1 MLQPHH
7 IVAGRYRIVR
17 HLADGG
23 MGAVYEAEHVATEA
37 RVALKLLLPQMLHV
51 AAARRRFEL
60 EARVSARVDSE
71 HIVRVF
77 DAGVDEATR
86 SPYLAMELLAG
97 ETLAARVRRNGALP
111 LPSAI
116 EILRQLARGLDAAHG
131 YRTAEGIPQPIVHRD
146 LKPENVFLARRADGT
161 PLVKIVDFGIAKVV
175 SESTAVSRDVRG
187 TPLYMAYEQV
197 AGEAVSPQTD
207 IWALGL
213 LTYFLLT
220 ARSYWPAANKATP
233 STEALFAQILT
244 LPLPLPSE
252 RLRDDGITLDVSAAF
267 DAWLLT
273 CLERDP
279 TRRFG
284 SAGVAVAALERSL
297 ASSGRVLGRG
307 LIGGGFGFRT
317 ARYEAPA
324 SSGLSSSGST
334 VTSMPPV
341 ASERRRE
348 APPSAQR
355 AWLKLSGAVTIA
367 SLVAAGITWGI
378 LRPRPPELSIEAV
391 VPPESAARGRT
402 GSLPPAVEVVPA
414 EVTTNAVHGAPP
426 QVEREEPPR
435 GEAPPAAPA
444 TPRVTVS
451 ALQPAPS
458 VADKAPPASPA
469 RASSPSVPPAA
480 VAPALDRS
488 GGAASTPSQKAP
500 AEAACTFFDPYTGR
514 CTVAR
519 SAEPI
524 AERR

>member
-1 MLQPHH
+1 VLQPHH

-23 MGAVYEAEHVATEA
+23 MGAVYEAEHLATEA

-77 DAGVDEATR
+77 DAGVDDATR

-97 ETLAARVRRNGALP
+97 ETLASRVRWEGALP
-111 LPSAI
+111 VASAV

-131 YRTAEGIPQPIVHRD
+131 YRTGEGIAQPIVHRD
-146 LKPENVFLARRADGT
+146 LKPENVFLVRRADGT
-161 PLVKIVDFGIAKVV
+161 PLVKIVDFGIAKVL

-220 ARSYWPAANKATP
+220 GRSYWPAANKATP

-244 LPLPLPSE
+244 LPLPLPSQ

-267 DAWLLT
+267 DGWLLT

-279 TRRFG
+279 ARRFG

-297 ASSGRVLGRG
+297 ASVGRVLGRG

-324 SSGLSSSGST
+324 SSGISSGST

-348 APPSAQR
+348 APPVAR
-355 AWLKLSGAVTIA
+355 RGWLKLSGAVTIA
-367 SLVAAGITWGI
+367 GLVAAGITWSV
-378 LRPRPPELSIEAV
+378 LRAPPPEPGVEAV
-391 VPPESAARGRT
+391 APPESAARSQT
-402 GSLPPAVEVVPA
+402 GPSLPPAVEVVPV
-414 EVTTNAVHGAPP
+414 EVTTNAAPEVP
-426 QVEREEPPR
+426 PEVEREEPAR
-435 GEAPPAAPA
+435 GEAPPAAPS

-458 VADKAPPASPA
+458 VANPAPPASPP
-469 RASSPSVPPAA
+469 RAPSPSPPPAA
-480 VAPALDRS
+480 AVPVLGS
-488 GGAASTPSQKAP
+488 GGGAAPTPSQKAP
-500 AEAACTFFDPYTGR
+500 AAAACTFDPYTGR

-519 SAEPI
+519 SAVSI

>member
-1 MLQPHH
+1 VLQPNH

-17 HLADGG
+17 HIANGG
-23 MGAVYEAEHVATEA
+23 MGAVYEAEHLATEA

-51 AAARRRFEL
+51 AAVRRRFEL

-77 DAGVDEATR
+77 DAGVDEATH

-97 ETLAARVRRNGALP
+97 ETLAARVRGHGALP
-111 LPSAI
+111 LASAA
-116 EILRQLARGLDAAHG
+116 EILRQLAHGLDAAHG
-131 YRTAEGIPQPIVHRD
+131 YRTADGVLQPIVHRD
-146 LKPENVFLARRADGT
+146 LKPENVFLARRTDGT
-161 PLVKIVDFGIAKVV
+161 SLVKIVDFGIAKVL
-175 SESTAVSRDVRG
+175 SESTAVSREVRG

-213 LTYFLLT
+213 LTYFILT
-220 ARSYWPAANKATP
+220 GRSYWPAANKARP

-244 LPLPLPSE
+244 LPLPLPSQ
-252 RLRDDGITLDVSAAF
+252 RLRDDGIGLDVSAAF

-279 TRRFG
+279 SRRFG

-297 ASSGRVLGRG
+297 ASSGRVPGRG
-307 LIGGGFGFRT
+307 LIGAGFGFRT

-324 SSGLSSSGST
+324 SSGVSTGST

-348 APPSAQR
+348 APLLAR
-355 AWLKLSGAVTIA
+355 RGWLKLGGAVTLA
-367 SLVAAGITWGI
+367 GLLAAGITWGM
-378 LRPRPPELSIEAV
+378 LRSPPREASVEAV
-391 VPPESAARGRT
+391 VPSESVRGRA
-402 GSLPPAVEVVPA
+402 GSLPAAVELVPA
-414 EVTTNAVHGAPP
+414 EVTTNAAHGAPP
-426 QVEREEPPR
+426 EVEREEPPL
-435 GEAPPAAPA
+435 GEAPPSAPP
-444 TPRVTVS
+444 TPRVTVG

-458 VADKAPPASPA
+458 VVSKAPSASPA
-469 RASSPSVPPAA
+469 PAPSPPPPPAGA
-480 VAPALDRS
+480 APVLGSS
-488 GGAASTPSQKAP
+488 GVAASTPSRKAP
-500 AEAACTFFDPYTGR
+500 AEAACTFDPYTGR

-519 SAEPI
+519 SAESI